1 MKEKFSVN
9 TDTSG
14 GTAAAAKKRIKTF
27 DLVMIALF
35 AAITAVFSQIAIPM
49 PTQVAVTL
57 QTFAVALCG
66 FFLGAKKGTAT
77 ILVYILLGAAGI
89 PVFTGFKGGI
99 ACIASFTGG
108 FIYGFLPFVFLCGLP
123 VKNKILKILLGIAGL
138 LACHFLGTLHYALLT
153 SNGFIASFLLVSAP
167 YLIKDV
173 ISVVLAFFASAAVNK
188 ATSKFTAAR

>member
-9 TDTSG
+9 TDASG
-14 GTAAAAKKRIKTF
+14 GTAAAAKKRIKTS

-57 QTFAVALCG
+57 QTFAVSLCG
-66 FFLGAKKGTAT
+66 FFLGAKKGTAA
-77 ILVYILLGAAGI
+77 ILVYILLGAVGI

-123 VKNKILKILLGIAGL
+123 VKNKLLKILLGIAGL

-173 ISVVLAFFASAAVNK
+173 ISAVLAFFASAAVNK

>member
-9 TDTSG
+9 TDASG
-14 GTAAAAKKRIKTF
+14 GTAAAAKKRIKTS

-57 QTFAVALCG
+57 QTFAVSLCG
-66 FFLGAKKGTAT
+66 FFLGSKKGTAA
-77 ILVYILLGAAGI
+77 ILVYILLGAVGI

-123 VKNKILKILLGIAGL
+123 VKNKLLKILLGIAGL